1 MSEVLSSLGAG
12 YFVAQPF
19 LAAAVLIGLLVLLGD
34 HGSKL
39 ALKRDSQCLA
49 SLCIF
54 TFALGTGMTSWFL
67 VLKPLF
73 SLFGMTFGL
82 SYPLIMMY
90 WAFWMLAG
98 VILSVKMLVWD
109 NSRRQGK
116 M

>member
-1 MSEVLSSLGAG
+1 M
-12 YFVAQPF
+12 AQPF